1 MSSAI
6 SRVANDFSTWD
17 YEDMIP
23 LQYVKW
29 DAFLMVI
36 WSQFRLWHYRDVGHR
51 KDLTRDKINR
61 FSLVYRSW
69 LDGQI

>member
-1 MSSAI
+1 
-6 SRVANDFSTWD
+6 
-17 YEDMIP
+17 MIP

-36 WSQFRLWHYRDVGHR
+36 WSQFRLMQYRDVGHR
-51 KDLTRDKINR
+51 EDLTRDKINR